1 MFKNLAG
8 GTGGA
13 SNAPAG
19 NGLTAPGQAETARGL
34 LPSGVTMFKNNTLLA
49 RDLVFFR
56 RAVGSHT
63 VKNSTLRYLPRELL
77 WLWD

>member
-1 MFKNLAG
+1 
-8 GTGGA
+8 
-13 SNAPAG
+13 
-19 NGLTAPGQAETARGL
+19 
-34 LPSGVTMFKNNTLLA
+34 MFKNNTLLA